1 VARGPER
8 GRRQA
13 STAPAP
19 VSGRAEK
26 PATAAVRPAKP
37 APARRGAQ
45 PSSKVRI
52 VGGDWKRTSLVV
64 VDAPGLRPT
73 PDRVRETLFN
83 WLGQRLDDW
92 RCLDLYAG
100 TGALGLEAAS
110 RGAAKVVLIERDA
123 RAAAA
128 LRSARERL
136 EAETVEVVQG
146 DATTY
151 LSNTRDRFD
160 LVFLDPPFGS
170 AELERVLPRLAAVL
184 APGAA
189 VYVEADRP
197 LAPDAPP
204 LSALPGLVT
213 HRADKAG
220 QVHYHLLHMALPA
233 PGA

>member
-1 VARGPER
+1 
-8 GRRQA
+8 
-13 STAPAP
+13 
-19 VSGRAEK
+19 
-26 PATAAVRPAKP
+26 
-37 APARRGAQ
+37 
-45 PSSKVRI
+45 VRI
-52 VGGDWKRTSLVV
+52 VGGDWKRTPLVV

-83 WLGQRLDDW
+83 WLGQRLDGW
-92 RCLDLYAG
+92 CCLDLYAG

-110 RGAAKVVLIERDA
+110 RGAGKVVLVERDA

-128 LRSARERL
+128 LRAARERL
-136 EAETVEVVQG
+136 DAEAVEVVQG
-146 DATTY
+146 DAATY
-151 LSNTRDRFD
+151 LSNARDRFD

-204 LSALPGLVT
+204 LSAVPGLVA

-220 QVHYHLLHMALPA
+220 QVHYHLLLLTPPA

>member
-1 VARGPER
+1 MARAPER
-8 GRRQA
+8 GRRGA
-13 STAPAP
+13 SAVPAPAAKA
-19 VSGRAEK
+19 S
-26 PATAAVRPAKP
+26 AKP
-37 APARRGAQ
+37 TPARRGSE
-45 PSSKVRI
+45 PPSKVRI
-52 VGGDWKRTSLVV
+52 VGGDWKRTPLVV

-83 WLGQRLDDW
+83 WLGQRLDGW

-110 RGAAKVVLIERDA
+110 RGAGKVVLVERDA

-128 LRSARERL
+128 LRAARERL
-136 EAETVEVVQG
+136 DAEAVEVVQG
-146 DATTY
+146 DAATY
-151 LSNTRDRFD
+151 LSNARDRFD

-204 LSALPGLVT
+204 LSAVPGLVA

-220 QVHYHLLHMALPA
+220 QVHYHLLLLTPPA

>member
-1 VARGPER
+1 M
-8 GRRQA
+8 
-13 STAPAP
+13 
-19 VSGRAEK
+19 
-26 PATAAVRPAKP
+26 RPAKP
-37 APARRGAQ
+37 APARRGSE
-45 PSSKVRI
+45 PPSKVRI
-52 VGGDWKRTSLVV
+52 VGGDWKRTPLVV

-83 WLGQRLDDW
+83 WLGQRLDTW

-110 RGAAKVVLIERDA
+110 RGASKVVLVERDA

-128 LRSARERL
+128 LRTARERL
-136 EAETVEVVQG
+136 DAEAVEVVQG
-146 DATTY
+146 DAATY

-184 APGAA
+184 APGAT

-197 LAPDAPP
+197 LAPDVPP
-204 LSALPGLVT
+204 LSAVPGLVA

-220 QVHYHLLHMALPA
+220 QVHYHLLHLTPPA
-233 PGA
+233 PGV

>member
-1 VARGPER
+1 MARGPER
-8 GRRQA
+8 GRRAA
-13 STAPAP
+13 SAVPAP
-19 VSGRAEK
+19 S
-26 PATAAVRPAKP
+26 PTARVPAKP
-37 APARRGAQ
+37 QPARRGSEPPA
-45 PSSKVRI
+45 KVRI
-52 VGGDWKRTSLVV
+52 VGGDWKRTPLVV

-83 WLGQRLDDW
+83 WLGQRLDGW

-110 RGAAKVVLIERDA
+110 RGAAKVVLVERDA

-128 LRSARERL
+128 LRAARERL
-136 EAETVEVVQG
+136 DAEAVEVVQG
-146 DATTY
+146 DAATY
-151 LSNTRDRFD
+151 LSNARDRFD

-197 LAPDAPP
+197 LAPEAPP
-204 LSALPGLVT
+204 LSAVPGLAA

-220 QVHYHLLHMALPA
+220 QVHYHLLLLTPPA

>member
-8 GRRQA
+8 GRRAA
-13 STAPAP
+13 SAVPVPSPAA
-19 VSGRAEK
+19 RA
-26 PATAAVRPAKP
+26 PAKP
-37 APARRGAQ
+37 VPARRGSEPPA
-45 PSSKVRI
+45 KVRI
-52 VGGDWKRTSLVV
+52 VGGDWKRTPLVV

-83 WLGQRLDDW
+83 WLGQRLDGW

-110 RGAAKVVLIERDA
+110 RGAAKVVLVERDA

-128 LRSARERL
+128 LRAVRERL
-136 EAETVEVVQG
+136 DAEAVEVVHG
-146 DATTY
+146 DAATY
-151 LSNTRDRFD
+151 LSNARDRFD

-197 LAPDAPP
+197 LAPEAPP
-204 LSALPGLVT
+204 LSTVPGLAA

-220 QVHYHLLHMALPA
+220 QVHYHLLLLTPPA